1 MKHRIDRHQLTFD
14 DLLALPK
21 TPELSAGSLEF
32 SLELRRALAEA
43 LKQTRKSRFEVAGS
57 MSHLLGLDVSK
68 HQIDAWCAESR
79 DGWRFPLEYA
89 VAFEVATES
98 FLLTELLAVKRGYR
112 IVMGDEIRQVE
123 IGRLEAMRTEIN
135 ERLRRLKQMRI
146 K

>member
-1 MKHRIDRHQLTFD
+1 MKRRNDRDQLTFD

-21 TPELSAGSLEF
+21 TPESTAGSLDF
-32 SLELRRALAEA
+32 GLELRRTLSEA
-43 LKQTRKSRFEVAGS
+43 LKQTTKSRFEVAGS
-57 MSHLLGLDVSK
+57 MSHLLGFEISK
-68 HQIDAWCAESR
+68 HQLDSWCAESR

-98 FLLTELLAVKRGYR
+98 FLLTELLARKRGYR

-123 IGRLEAMRTEIN
+123 IGRLEALRAEISDKL
-135 ERLRRLKQMRI
+135 RLLKQMRI